1 MELLQQEADKAQHR
15 VLQLDQT
22 QGHRPL
28 DDAEM
33 QERGLAKDKILTL
46 TAVCKIRQRQRS
58 RLTWIHASD
67 ANTKLFHLRVNG
79 RRRKNS
85 IPSLRVQDRLHTTQE
100 AKVEAL
106 HYFYTG

>member
-46 TAVCKIRQRQRS
+46 MAVCKIR
-58 RLTWIHASD
+58 L
-67 ANTKLFHLRVNG
+67 
-79 RRRKNS
+79 
-85 IPSLRVQDRLHTTQE
+85 
-100 AKVEAL
+100 
-106 HYFYTG
+106 

>member
-22 QGHRPL
+22 QDHRPL

-46 TAVCKIRQRQRS
+46 TAVCKIR
-58 RLTWIHASD
+58 L
-67 ANTKLFHLRVNG
+67 
-79 RRRKNS
+79 
-85 IPSLRVQDRLHTTQE
+85 
-100 AKVEAL
+100 
-106 HYFYTG
+106 